1 MNIEADA
8 HLSVTIENLCFS
20 EIVPARL
27 AKTISLTNVQHF
39 GQSSSPS
46 PTRYQVHNSL
56 EAIYGHTT
64 FLLLLK
70 LLRFTNILM
79 ISTSISFLSLF
90 NLSIKLN
97 FHSWMAV
104 VE

>member
-1 MNIEADA
+1 MKIEVGA
-8 HLSVTIENLCFS
+8 HLSVTIENFCFS

-56 EAIYGHTT
+56 EAIYGHNT

-70 LLRFTNILM
+70 LLKVVFHQYSDIDTNLLP
-79 ISTSISFLSLF
+79 LSLS
-90 NLSIKLN
+90 LICQ
-97 FHSWMAV
+97 
-104 VE
+104 